1 MATITIP
8 KKLMKY
14 GNLMVI
20 DRKSFEKMSKENV
33 ELRLA
38 IKAIMEGELAL
49 RQGKTRSFKVFLKSK
64 FPRYAKNY

>member
-8 KKLMKY
+8 KKLIKY
-14 GNLMVI
+14 GDLMVI
-20 DRKSFEKMSKENV
+20 DRKSFEKISKENT

-38 IKAIMEGELAL
+38 LKAIVEGELAL
-49 RQGKTRSFKVFLKSK
+49 RQGRTRSFKDFLKSK

>member
-14 GNLMVI
+14 DDLIVI

-38 IKAIMEGELAL
+38 IKAIIEGELAL
-49 RQGKTRSFKVFLKSK
+49 RQGKTRSFKDFLKSK

>member
-8 KKLMKY
+8 KKLIKY
-14 GNLMVI
+14 GDLIVI

-38 IKAIMEGELAL
+38 IKAIIEGELAL
-49 RQGKTRSFKVFLKSK
+49 QQGKTRSFKDFLKYK